1 MDFFTRT
8 LITSIFFITTMGLG
22 ACDNN
27 SEKANNIVSPE
38 NSAASPAAA
47 ENAAEVISIT
57 KAHIRATAPGQKGSG
72 AFMTLANASS
82 TPYALTS
89 VSFNAAGMVELHET
103 SMNGKMM
110 QMRRISQIDIPANG
124 SVELKPGSYHV
135 MLMGLDKGLIAG
147 TTETLTLTFSDNSQ
161 KTVEASVG
169 DLSD

>member
-1 MDFFTRT
+1 
-8 LITSIFFITTMGLG
+8 
-22 ACDNN
+22 
-27 SEKANNIVSPE
+27 
-38 NSAASPAAA
+38 
-47 ENAAEVISIT
+47 
-57 KAHIRATAPGQKGSG
+57 
-72 AFMTLANASS
+72 MTLANASS
-82 TPYALTS
+82 IPYALTS

-135 MLMGLDKGLIAG
+135 MLMGLDKGLTAG

-161 KTVEASVG
+161 KTVEALVG

>member
-1 MDFFTRT
+1 
-8 LITSIFFITTMGLG
+8 
-22 ACDNN
+22 
-27 SEKANNIVSPE
+27 
-38 NSAASPAAA
+38 
-47 ENAAEVISIT
+47 
-57 KAHIRATAPGQKGSG
+57 
-72 AFMTLANASS
+72 MTLANASS

-135 MLMGLDKGLIAG
+135 MLMGLDKGLTAG

-161 KTVEASVG
+161 KTVEASVS
-169 DLSD
+169 DLSE

>member
-8 LITSIFFITTMGLG
+8 LITSILFITTMGLG

-27 SEKANNIVSPE
+27 PGKANNTASPE
-38 NSAASPAAA
+38 NSSASPAAA
-47 ENAAEVISIT
+47 ESAAEVITIT
-57 KAHIRATAPGQKGSG
+57 KVHIRATAPGQKVSG
-72 AFMTLANASS
+72 AFMTLANVSS
-82 TPYALTS
+82 IPYALTS

-124 SVELKPGSYHV
+124 RVELKPGSYHV
-135 MLMGLDKGLIAG
+135 MLMGLDKGLAAG
-147 TTETLTLTFSDNSQ
+147 TTESLTLTFSDNSQ

-169 DLSD
+169 DLNE

>member
-8 LITSIFFITTMGLG
+8 LITLILFITIMGLG

-27 SEKANNIVSPE
+27 SGRV
-38 NSAASPAAA
+38 NSTAPPAAA
-47 ENAAEVISIT
+47 ENAAEAITIT
-57 KAHIRATAPGQKGSG
+57 KAYIRATAPGQKVSG

-82 TPYALTS
+82 IPYALTS

-103 SMNGKMM
+103 SMSGKMM
-110 QMRRISQIDIPANG
+110 QMRRISQVDIPANG

-135 MLMGLDKGLIAG
+135 MLMGLDKGLTAG

-161 KTVEASVG
+161 KTLEALVG

>member
-1 MDFFTRT
+1 MDFLTRT
-8 LITSIFFITTMGLG
+8 LIISILFITTVGLG

-27 SEKANNIVSPE
+27 TGKSNNTASPE
-38 NSAASPAAA
+38 KEVASPAVA
-47 ENAAEVISIT
+47 ENAAEAITIT

-82 TPYALTS
+82 IPYALTS
-89 VSFNAAGMVELHET
+89 VSFNAAGVVELHET
-103 SMNGKMM
+103 SMNGTMM

-135 MLMGLDKGLIAG
+135 MLMGLNKGLTAG

-161 KTVEASVG
+161 KTVEVLVG
-169 DLSD
+169 DLSE